1 MTRRP
6 RPAIGARLSGLVEGV
21 EALGQPATTT
31 LPLDALQPG
40 QFQPR
45 VQFAPGGLETLAAS
59 IREQG
64 ILQPL
69 LVRPLSG
76 GRFEIVAGERRW
88 RAARLAGLTEV
99 PVLLRGL
106 SDEGARLAAAVE
118 NLQRENLNPLEEVRA
133 RLQVAAATLG
143 LTPGEVVPR
152 LFALDRRPEDD
163 PGAVERLDT
172 VFGALGRESWRSFV
186 KNRAAL
192 LSLPGD
198 LQAAV
203 EGGLDYR
210 KALVIGRVDD
220 PRRRAELLEAAA
232 DGATVQALREQVAP
246 SPLTDPDP
254 VRTVARRLTD
264 RRTLAA
270 LDPARR
276 RKLERLLGQI
286 EALLDGN

>member
-21 EALGQPATTT
+21 EALSQPATTT
-31 LPLDALQPG
+31 LPLEALQPG

-45 VQFAPGGLETLAAS
+45 VQFASEGLEALAAS

-76 GRFEIVAGERRW
+76 SRYEIVAGERRW
-88 RAARLAGLTEV
+88 RAAQIAGLAEV
-99 PVLLRGL
+99 PVLLRDL

-133 RLQVAAATLG
+133 RLGVAAATLG
-143 LTPGEVVPR
+143 LTPDEVVPR
-152 LFALDRRPEDD
+152 LFALDRRPEDN

-192 LSLPGD
+192 LSLPED
-198 LQAAV
+198 VQAAV

-210 KALVIGRVDD
+210 KALVIGRAED
-220 PRRRAELLEAAA
+220 PTRRAELLDAAA
-232 DGATVQALREQVAP
+232 AGATVQALREQVAP
-246 SPLTDPDP
+246 RRVDADPA
-254 VRTVARRLTD
+254 RTVARRLSD
-264 RRTLAA
+264 RRTLTA

-276 RKLERLLGQI
+276 RKLDRLLGQI

>member
-1 MTRRP
+1 M
-6 RPAIGARLSGLVEGV
+6 VEGV

-45 VQFAPGGLETLAAS
+45 VQFPAEGLEALAAS

-69 LVRPLSG
+69 LVRPLPG
-76 GRFEIVAGERRW
+76 ARYEIVAGERRW
-88 RAARLAGLTEV
+88 RAARLAGLAEV
-99 PVLLRGL
+99 PVLQRDL

-118 NLQRENLNPLEEVRA
+118 NLQRENLNPLEEARA
-133 RLQVAAATLG
+133 RLGVAAATLNVA
-143 LTPGEVVPR
+143 PGEVVPR

-163 PGAVERLDT
+163 PAAVERLDT

-192 LSLPGD
+192 LSLPED
-198 LQAAV
+198 VQAAV

-210 KALVIGRVDD
+210 KALVIGRAED
-220 PRRRAELLEAAA
+220 PARRAELLEAAA
-232 DGATVQALREQVAP
+232 AGATVQALREQVTPAR
-246 SPLTDPDP
+246 SAAADP
-254 VRTVARRLTD
+254 VRAVARRLTD
-264 RRTLAA
+264 SRTLAA

-286 EALLDGN
+286 EALLDAE

>member
-21 EALGQPATTT
+21 GALGQPATTT
-31 LPLDALQPG
+31 LPLEALQPG

-45 VQFAPGGLETLAAS
+45 VQFAPEGLEALAAS

-64 ILQPL
+64 VLQPL
-69 LVRPLSG
+69 LVRPRPG
-76 GRFEIVAGERRW
+76 GAYEIVAGERRW
-88 RAARLAGLTEV
+88 RAAQLAGLAKV
-99 PVLLRGL
+99 PVLLRDL
-106 SDEGARLAAAVE
+106 SDQEARLAAAVE

-133 RLQVAAATLG
+133 RLGVAAAVLG
-143 LTPGEVVPR
+143 LPPAEVVPR

-163 PGAVERLDT
+163 PQAVERLDT
-172 VFGALGRESWRSFV
+172 VFRALGRESWRSFV

-192 LSLPGD
+192 LSLPED
-198 LQAAV
+198 VQTAV

-210 KALVIGRVDD
+210 KALVIGRVEDAA
-220 PRRRAELLEAAA
+220 RRAELLRAAA

-246 SPLTDPDP
+246 PADTAADP
-254 VRTVARRLTD
+254 VRAVARRLTD
-264 RRTLAA
+264 RRALAT

-276 RKLERLLGQI
+276 RKLERLLAQVQ
-286 EALLDGN
+286 ALLDGE

>member
-21 EALGQPATTT
+21 EALSQPATTT

-45 VQFAPGGLETLAAS
+45 VQFAPEGLEALAAS

-69 LVRPLSG
+69 LVRPLPG
-76 GRFEIVAGERRW
+76 GRYEIVAGERRW
-88 RAARLAGLTEV
+88 RAARLVGLAEV
-99 PVLLRGL
+99 PVLLRDL

-133 RLQVAAATLG
+133 RLGVAAATLG
-143 LTPGEVVPR
+143 LTPDEVVPR
-152 LFALDRRPEDD
+152 LFTLDRRPEDD
-163 PGAVERLDT
+163 PGAVERLNA

-192 LSLPGD
+192 LSLPED
-198 LQAAV
+198 VQAAV

-210 KALVIGRVDD
+210 KALVIGRARD
-220 PRRRAELLEAAA
+220 PRHRAELLEAAA
-232 DGATVQALREQVAP
+232 DGATVQALRELVAP
-246 SPLTDPDP
+246 PRPADADPA
-254 VRTVARRLTD
+254 RAVARRLSD
-264 RRTLAA
+264 RRALAA

-286 EALLDGN
+286 EALLDSH